1 MSAQILLKILNIH
14 RQKASSE
21 RNSGVICFMSKD
33 SCLACN
39 CTDGFR
45 KVLEQEFNGIYVF
58 NLQRNQHNSGE
69 LSRNE
74 GGKIFGSGSCTPIAI
89 AISVNK
95 PK

>member
-14 RQKASSE
+14 RPKASSK

-33 SCLACN
+33 SCLAGN

-45 KVLEQEFNGIYVF
+45 NVLEQEFNDIYVF
-58 NLQRNQHNSGE
+58 NLQRNQYTGGG

-74 GGKIFGSGSCTPIAI
+74 GGKIFGSGTPIAI